1 MQSAAEEHMCLS
13 AAHCLTS
20 RPHAPATLNPPHTQE
35 FIEWWNNN
43 SSNDFSK
50 KLHQMNTM
58 TAESEVAIDKLLMSD
73 KDRKALTSTAK

>member
-20 RPHAPATLNPPHTQE
+20 HALTPHTLHTHTQE

>member
-1 MQSAAEEHMCLS
+1 MPLCRALPH
-13 AAHCLTS
+13 LTPS
-20 RPHAPATLNPPHTQE
+20 RPGYPKPSHTQE

>member
-1 MQSAAEEHMCLS
+1 MQSAEEEHVPLCRALP
-13 AAHCLTS
+13 HLTPS
-20 RPHAPATLNPPHTQE
+20 HPTPSTHTQE

>member
-1 MQSAAEEHMCLS
+1 MQSAAEEHVPLCRALPY
-13 AAHCLTS
+13 T
-20 RPHAPATLNPPHTQE
+20 PHAPYPPHPPHTQE